1 MTLTELLARH
11 RAERTRLVAERDT
24 HERAIEAAR
33 ASLTDDATIET
44 IDLAERAAATA
55 RAAMA
60 DVDSRLAERDASIAR
75 AEADVAAEVQR
86 AALSAERIPTGAPP
100 AEGSSLRYDEV
111 ARVGQEKRTYSPDNP
126 REGVSFLRDV
136 VSILEGDLDAMQ
148 RVQRHKREVFVE
160 REFITPQKRDVGTGA
175 FAGLTVPQ
183 HLTDLVAPA
192 VAAGRPLA
200 DNCRQLPLPP
210 DGMSVVIS
218 RITTASAAAIQATEN
233 AGVQETDMDDTA
245 LTVNVRTIAGQQD
258 MSRQSIDRSVGA
270 EQVVVEDLVR
280 RYNTTLDNQII
291 NADGTSGT
299 HLGIRSTGS
308 IVSVTYTDA
317 TGTPSEAWGPIWD
330 LLQQIEAGVFMPA
343 THLVMH
349 PRRWAF
355 FLSAIGTNQA
365 MMGLSGAPAQLI
377 GQQGSSTYGPGV
389 RGTLAG
395 VPVIVDANI
404 PTNVSSTTDPIL
416 AVTNSELFLWEQPG
430 APLLIRAEQ
439 TGAGNLSVKM
449 VLYGYSAFTAGRYP
463 GAHGTITGTGLGAPT
478 FGIAAS

>member
-1 MTLTELLARH
+1 MKLTDLIARQ
-11 RAERTRLVAERDT
+11 TAERDKLAAL
-24 HERAIEAAR
+24 RAEQDQIITAAR
-33 ASLTDDATIET
+33 AALTDDASIEV
-44 IDLAERAAATA
+44 IDESEARASQARAAAADLDARIAQRDDAIRSLELELADEQRIVADFTA
-55 RAAMA
+55 PT
-60 DVDSRLAERDASIAR
+60 V
-75 AEADVAAEVQR
+75 
-86 AALSAERIPTGAPP
+86 PTGAPR
-100 AEGSSLRYDEV
+100 AARAYDEV
-111 ARVGQEKRTYSPDNP
+111 GRVGQEKRTYSPDNA

-148 RVQRHKREVFVE
+148 RVQRHKREVAVE
-160 REFITPQKRDVGTGA
+160 REFVTPQKRDVGTGA

-183 HLTDLVAPA
+183 YLTDLVAPA

-218 RITTASAAAIQATEN
+218 RVTTPTATAVQASEN
-233 AGVQETDMDDTA
+233 AAVQETDIDDTA

-280 RYNTTLDNQII
+280 RYNTTLDSQIL
-291 NADGTSGT
+291 NNDGTSGT
-299 HLGIRSTGS
+299 HLGIRSTSS
-308 IVSVTYTDA
+308 IVAVTYTD
-317 TGTPSEAWGPIWD
+317 TTPTPSEAWGPIWD

-377 GQQGSSTYGPGV
+377 GSQGSQMYGPGV

-404 PTNVSSTTDPIL
+404 PTNISSTQDTIL

-439 TGAGNLSVKM
+439 TGAANLSVKL

-463 GAHGTITGTGLGAPT
+463 GAHGAITGSGLTTPT